1 MSLSIDAMVIAA
13 SNLTVADFSIR
24 RTTTETE
31 DSVSKG
37 TAKDQESVMD
47 TFRSYLELLKHNET
61 KILAFKSTRFAKG
74 NGCLF
79 STSVSSIHGL
89 GHGLKNKC
97 PSPQENGGELLLL
110 RCLYARRKNWHTK
123 SR

>member
-37 TAKDQESVMD
+37 TTKNQESVMD
-47 TFRSYLELLKHNET
+47 TFRIYLELLGQIE
-61 KILAFKSTRFAKG
+61 
-74 NGCLF
+74 
-79 STSVSSIHGL
+79 
-89 GHGLKNKC
+89 
-97 PSPQENGGELLLL
+97 PED
-110 RCLYARRKNWHTK
+110 
-123 SR
+123 

>member
-47 TFRSYLELLKHNET
+47 TFRSYLELLKHLET
-61 KILAFKSTRFAKG
+61 
-74 NGCLF
+74 
-79 STSVSSIHGL
+79 
-89 GHGLKNKC
+89 
-97 PSPQENGGELLLL
+97 ED
-110 RCLYARRKNWHTK
+110 
-123 SR
+123 

>member
-61 KILAFKSTRFAKG
+61 K
-74 NGCLF
+74 N
-79 STSVSSIHGL
+79 
-89 GHGLKNKC
+89 
-97 PSPQENGGELLLL
+97 
-110 RCLYARRKNWHTK
+110 
-123 SR
+123 